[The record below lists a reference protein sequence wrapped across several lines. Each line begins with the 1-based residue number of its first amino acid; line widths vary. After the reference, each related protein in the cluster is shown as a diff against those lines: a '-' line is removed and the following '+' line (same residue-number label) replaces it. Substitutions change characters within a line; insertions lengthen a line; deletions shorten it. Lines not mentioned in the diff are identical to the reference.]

1 MGKRTRILGPPSISL
16 GRVNRSGGWPRWET
30 EEVQAA
36 RALRQSPDHASESAR
51 GRSVLPAQNEGAAHD
66 LRRVR
71 SVRRR
76 QGDVSGLSLGS
87 LRTMGSTRL
96 WTNLAAELLQGWA
109 VYELQD
115 QQSNSA
121 GRVRG
126 LASGPVVSRDSGTQ
140 ADRSGS
146 YRRAVPVVEP
156 SGASSLT
163 QERISR
169 VPGFMVNRPRSFEEL
184 WAKLETVSA
193 ESPLWHRLYR
203 SLSWLERA
211 AAEDDLD
218 AKCVFLW
225 VAFNAAYAIE
235 RRAEIDESGYE
246 VYEHQR
252 RERYFTILT
261 RCGSPR
267 LHGRVRT
274 KLSDPI
280 ARLMSNEYVYKGFWD
295 SLTDEP
301 FDWENWRNKRRFE
314 RERDEVRRELRA
326 PKGTNTLGML
336 LTSLRTPVCAA
347 QPAYARL
354 RHAKR
359 FPQPETGEGRCS
371 DSGRSRT
378 GLPGHHDGT

>member
-1 MGKRTRILGPPSISL
+1 
-16 GRVNRSGGWPRWET
+16 
-30 EEVQAA
+30 
-36 RALRQSPDHASESAR
+36 
-51 GRSVLPAQNEGAAHD
+51 
-66 LRRVR
+66 
-71 SVRRR
+71 
-76 QGDVSGLSLGS
+76 
-87 LRTMGSTRL
+87 
-96 WTNLAAELLQGWA
+96 
-109 VYELQD
+109 
-115 QQSNSA
+115 
-121 GRVRG
+121 
-126 LASGPVVSRDSGTQ
+126 
-140 ADRSGS
+140 
-146 YRRAVPVVEP
+146 
-156 SGASSLT
+156 
-163 QERISR
+163 
-169 VPGFMVNRPRSFEEL
+169 MVNRPRSFEEL

-261 RCGSPR
+261 RCGSPC

-336 LTSLRTPVCAA
+336 LTVFERLYVLRNQLMHGCATQNGSLNRRQVKDGAQILGVLVPVFLDIMMEHDDEDWGKISY
-347 QPAYARL
+347 PVRPDIREDRPERL
-354 RHAKR
+354 
-359 FPQPETGEGRCS
+359 
-371 DSGRSRT
+371 
-378 GLPGHHDGT
+378 